1 MQGVNAKT
9 GKRLVGND
17 HLRQSVIDILS
28 TPKNSRVLL
37 RDYGSDLPDLID
49 NPQDE
54 STRVRI
60 VGATASA
67 LARWEPRLTVKRVQV
82 VREGDGVFDLT
93 IEGINKETGQPVT
106 LEGVTIYGNQS

>member
-1 MQGVNAKT
+1 M
-9 GKRLVGND
+9 
-17 HLRQSVIDILS
+17 RQSVIDILS

-37 RDYGSDLPDLID
+37 RDYGSELPDLID

-67 LARWEPRLTVKRVQV
+67 LARWEPRLTLKRVQV
-82 VREGDGVFDLT
+82 VRNGDGAFDLT
-93 IEGINKETGQPVT
+93 IEGINKETGKPVT
-106 LEGVTIYGNQS
+106 LEGITIYGNKS

>member
-1 MQGVNAKT
+1 MQGVNALT
-9 GKRLVGND
+9 GKRLAGD
-17 HLRQSVIDILS
+17 AHLRQSVIDILS

-37 RDYGSDLPDLID
+37 RDYGSELPDLID

-67 LARWEPRLTVKRVQV
+67 LARWEPRLTLKRVQV
-82 VREGDGVFDLT
+82 VRNGDGAFDLT
-93 IEGINKETGQPVT
+93 IEGVNKETGKPVT
-106 LEGVTIYGNQS
+106 LEGITIYGNKS